1 MRNQIDDV
9 REPANETKLA
19 YVAPDLVEAGK
30 IADVTL
36 SNGNNA
42 GGDSGY
48 S

>member
-1 MRNQIDDV
+1 MRDLVDAV
-9 REPANETKLA
+9 LEPLDETKLT
-19 YVAPDLVEAGK
+19 YVTPDLVDAGK

-36 SNGNNA
+36 SNGNNM